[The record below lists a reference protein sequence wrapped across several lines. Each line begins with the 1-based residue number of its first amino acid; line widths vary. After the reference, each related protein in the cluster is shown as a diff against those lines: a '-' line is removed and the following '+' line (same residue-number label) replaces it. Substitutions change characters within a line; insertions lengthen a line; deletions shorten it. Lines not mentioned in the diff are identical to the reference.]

1 MIVITSAFITS
12 LTATAP
18 PPFSFPRTINSNRS
32 RCETIPT
39 SSPLSFSTGT
49 CRTCL
54 RRALAGTV
62 RYQIEWPGVSPD
74 EKQAGYF
81 LPCVAYP
88 ASDLVIGDGIVKPWW
103 D

>member
-1 MIVITSAFITS
+1 MPTYSVEIAGTS
-12 LTATAP
+12 LRFDARDDQTVLESARAAGVP
-18 PPFSFPRTINSNRS
+18 IA
-32 RCETIPT
+32 
-39 SSPLSFSTGT
+39 SSCRTGT

-54 RRALAGTV
+54 RRALAGKV